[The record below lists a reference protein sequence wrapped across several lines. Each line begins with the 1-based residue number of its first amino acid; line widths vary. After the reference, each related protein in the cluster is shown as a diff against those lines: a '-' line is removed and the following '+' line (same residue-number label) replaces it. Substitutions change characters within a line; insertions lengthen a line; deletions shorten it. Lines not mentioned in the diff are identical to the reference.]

1 MGLLEEL
8 SSKASGILNKYPIL
22 NPLIKRQSSIYDASL
37 NTIIVANIP
46 LIGVVSSSISAES
59 VLKQEQGIDVTYTT
73 HYETF
78 DIPTL
83 TVSLLPTS
91 PSNKVLTKLRDAQ
104 QKSKGWFSLSVH
116 ENGVIVGHYKAYI
129 LSMPQKDMQVESSD
143 MVYTFSLNSLN
154 PSRMDI
160 NEIPPSVTQQESSQV
175 ADNPVSTGQANGIAQ
190 DSQVI
195 PITKVTQAVENS
207 NNVAVTVLENKP
219 VGDNL
224 VQKPKRTN

>member
-1 MGLLEEL
+1 MSLLEEL
-8 SSKASGILNKYPIL
+8 SNKASGVLNKYPIL

-59 VLKQEQGIDVTYTT
+59 VLKQEQGVDVAYTI

-91 PSNKVLTKLRDAQ
+91 PSNKVLTELRNAQ
-104 QKSKGWFSLSVH
+104 HKSKGWFSLSVH

-129 LSMPQKDMQVESSD
+129 LSMPQKDMQVESGD
-143 MVYTFSLNSLN
+143 MVYTFSLNSLSPN
-154 PSRMDI
+154 LMDI
-160 NEIPPSVTQQESSQV
+160 NEIPPSVAQQESPQV
-175 ADNPVSTGQANGIAQ
+175 ADNPVSTAQ
-190 DSQVI
+190 DSQAI

-207 NNVAVTVLENKP
+207 KNVAVTVLENKP

-224 VQKPKRTN
+224 VQKPKSTK